1 MLSPSVH
8 NSTYCFLAVFP
19 FLLFSVRKL
28 RSQLLFQAIITK
40 STVFNNMNHNKQF
53 HNQYIILLL
62 HLPYYNM
69 IKYFTFSIKIVALY
83 MPGFSI
89 CRLLCWSACAA
100 LSYIVLYWSFFFFF
114 FTYYLHHNTCFQ
126 VVWWIAWMCWA
137 QILLSS
143 NDLRAYCT
151 Y

>member
-1 MLSPSVH
+1 MSCLMHYIISHRVISTAIITIVHSKYNAWHYSTLCKWFYFSKKLSLVLWTTICASQYMLSPSVH

-89 CRLLCWSACAA
+89 CRLLC
-100 LSYIVLYWSFFFFF
+100 
-114 FTYYLHHNTCFQ
+114 
-126 VVWWIAWMCWA
+126 
-137 QILLSS
+137 
-143 NDLRAYCT
+143 
-151 Y
+151 